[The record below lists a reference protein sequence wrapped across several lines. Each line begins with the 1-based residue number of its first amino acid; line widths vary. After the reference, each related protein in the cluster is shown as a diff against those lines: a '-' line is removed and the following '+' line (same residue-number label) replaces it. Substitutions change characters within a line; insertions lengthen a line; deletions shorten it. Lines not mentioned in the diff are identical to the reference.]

1 MSAPSPTGSDQ
12 SHSGLPIRPRIIVFA
27 VVAALPLAYVLSL
40 VAPDNLTGWPIFGP
54 LQRL

>member
-12 SHSGLPIRPRIIVFA
+12 SRSGVPIRPRIIVFA